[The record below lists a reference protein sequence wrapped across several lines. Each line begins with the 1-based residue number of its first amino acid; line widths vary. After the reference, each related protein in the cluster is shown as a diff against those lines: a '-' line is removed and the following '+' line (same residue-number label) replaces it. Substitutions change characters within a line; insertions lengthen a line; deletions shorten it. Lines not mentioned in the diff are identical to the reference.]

1 MFRKEDFKKVDLLG
15 SGKKNT
21 KIYKVIHRHS
31 GKFYALKEVEA
42 KSLDKLNEYK
52 EEAVQLFKAQNHP
65 NVIQFYGYFFY
76 ETMYNTFRIGIV
88 CEYIE
93 HKLNLEYVFRK
104 RKQMGLYWKQVELE
118 KMMYSL
124 ISTLSHMQN
133 VGLCHRDLKPANLF
147 VMPNGSIKVIDFGES
162 KDLFK
167 PEEDGGNA
175 TTATIRGTP

>member
-15 SGKKNT
+15 SVKKNT

-65 NVIQFYGYFFY
+65 NVIQFFGYFFY
-76 ETMYNTFRIGIV
+76 ETMYNTYRIGIV

-93 HKLNLEYVFRK
+93 HK
-104 RKQMGLYWKQVELE
+104 
-118 KMMYSL
+118 
-124 ISTLSHMQN
+124 
-133 VGLCHRDLKPANLF
+133 
-147 VMPNGSIKVIDFGES
+147 
-162 KDLFK
+162 
-167 PEEDGGNA
+167 
-175 TTATIRGTP
+175 